1 MFCFLHDIGHAQLQR
16 ICSHV
21 DENLDSIKPRGHGNK
36 AKLPHNTT
44 EFQEIEHIRD
54 FILNTG
60 RVRGMPLPGRLPGL
74 RETEAYYLPAD
85 ETQIEV
91 YKQYKVAAEGENRT
105 PVKYSTF
112 RNFWHDLV
120 PDVKILTPSTD
131 LCDVCQEN
139 SKKLAYS
146 GHLSEEEKR
155 ERLEDSLVH
164 LNAAKVE
171 REYYN
176 RQVMSARDG
185 NRKSHI
191 SFDYAQQI
199 HYPYNCQKVGSAF
212 FKTPRKCGIFGICEE
227 SPEDKQV
234 NYLIDEADM
243 VGKGSNVVVSMIH
256 HYLSKHWK
264 PAPVL
269 LLHADNCVG
278 QNKNN
283 TVIQYLMWHLLTSET
298 ERIEISFMVSGHTK
312 FAPDRHF
319 GLIKKKY
326 SRSVVDTM
334 EDVQKMVIESSPG
347 GHNLAQPIR
356 NPRTDEMYV
365 HWYDWTN
372 FLKMSFKSIPSITKY
387 HHFRMDKDNPGQ
399 VKCSLTPEGEEDV
412 MKIMTVSMVDSS
424 SSPQA
429 LQSEGLSAA
438 RQQYLYQHISPL
450 CSSKL
455 AASITCPRPDA

>member
-105 PVKYSTF
+105 PVKYST
-112 RNFWHDLV
+112 
-120 PDVKILTPSTD
+120 
-131 LCDVCQEN
+131 
-139 SKKLAYS
+139 Y
-146 GHLSEEEKR
+146 
-155 ERLEDSLVH
+155 
-164 LNAAKVE
+164 
-171 REYYN
+171 
-176 RQVMSARDG
+176 
-185 NRKSHI
+185 
-191 SFDYAQQI
+191 
-199 HYPYNCQKVGSAF
+199 
-212 FKTPRKCGIFGICEE
+212 
-227 SPEDKQV
+227 
-234 NYLIDEADM
+234 
-243 VGKGSNVVVSMIH
+243 
-256 HYLSKHWK
+256 
-264 PAPVL
+264 
-269 LLHADNCVG
+269 
-278 QNKNN
+278 
-283 TVIQYLMWHLLTSET
+283 
-298 ERIEISFMVSGHTK
+298 
-312 FAPDRHF
+312 
-319 GLIKKKY
+319 
-326 SRSVVDTM
+326 
-334 EDVQKMVIESSPG
+334 
-347 GHNLAQPIR
+347 
-356 NPRTDEMYV
+356 
-365 HWYDWTN
+365 
-372 FLKMSFKSIPSITKY
+372 
-387 HHFRMDKDNPGQ
+387 
-399 VKCSLTPEGEEDV
+399 
-412 MKIMTVSMVDSS
+412 SMVDSS